1 MKAESVEK
9 EPLAALETSSGDG
22 AYPAPEFASAE
33 LNEAALS
40 LRAGLIAV
48 ERACMQKLVDPQ
60 TTRLLSFLS
69 LMQDRC
75 LQTID
80 HLQAEVASLA
90 PGREKDL
97 IRHLRA
103 ARIELSS
110 WLLREINWLDED
122 DKAATIGEAF
132 QECFERLDLLAAEA
146 KGTIL
151 VAQEPERFLPRL
163 DDSFYI
169 RSVKRLKRWRRNA
182 RRLFGAGSELKRKV
196 PYRRL
201 VQFHCAVILPRRLM
215 RAANLIG
222 AQTLLALSGSRNLFD
237 RIDQHHETIITAVE
251 ASDGNQ
257 PSQSELTER
266 LKQARQAIQ
275 EKFEAAAAEQRQ
287 SGGAIKR
294 ELTGAFSQTYA
305 ALLKDLT
312 IAGTFELPRRRLR
325 HSKDSHA

>member
-9 EPLAALETSSGDG
+9 EPLAALDASSGGDD
-22 AYPAPEFASAE
+22 YPAPEFASPE

-40 LRAGLIAV
+40 LRAGLIAL
-48 ERACMQKLVDPQ
+48 EQACEQKLIDPQ

-80 HLQAEVASLA
+80 HLLAEVASLA
-90 PGREKDL
+90 PGKKKDL
-97 IRHLRA
+97 IRRLRGT
-103 ARIELSS
+103 RIELSS
-110 WLLREINWLDED
+110 WLQGEINWLVEN
-122 DKAATIGEAF
+122 DKTATIGEAF

-146 KGTIL
+146 KETIL
-151 VAQEPERFLPRL
+151 VAQEPERFLPL
-163 DDSFYI
+163 PDDSFYI
-169 RSVKRLKRWRRNA
+169 RSVKRLKLWRRNA

-201 VQFHCAVILPRRLM
+201 IQHHCAVILPQGLM

-222 AQTLLALSGSRNLFD
+222 AQTLLALRSSRNLYD
-237 RIDQHHETIITAVE
+237 RVDQHYETIVTAVE
-251 ASDGNQ
+251 ASDGDQ
-257 PSQSELTER
+257 PSQSEFGER
-266 LKQARQAIQ
+266 MKHARQAIQ
-275 EKFEAAAAEQRQ
+275 EKFDAVAAEQRQ
-287 SGGAIKR
+287 SSATIKK
-294 ELTGAFSQTYA
+294 ELTGAFSQAYA

-312 IAGTFELPRRRLR
+312 VAGTFELPRRRLR